1 MKFSFVLPAYK
12 GKYLRESIGSILA
25 QDYTDFELIVVDDC
39 SPDSIREI
47 VESYDDKR
55 VSYYRNEQNI
65 GGKDLVVQWNHCL
78 EYAKG
83 DYVILA
89 TDDDLYEPNFLSTFV
104 PLIEK
109 YPDVNLFRARILQVD
124 SRNEI
129 KYIDSCY
136 KEYLSPVEFRYH
148 LMHGMK
154 GGIPQYI
161 FKRSALVE
169 KGGFVNFPKAW
180 ASDDATALM
189 MSDRGVVTSQE
200 HLVRF
205 RWSDINI
212 SGDSKYGLE
221 KFMARLQFSRWLQQQ
236 RVETNDMA
244 DDWQRFYQQHVAD
257 YLPIYNKITLIATM
271 NSMTWGYWM
280 KSVNMLSKSDLFS
293 FKDKSSI
300 ILRSLQQ
307 RV

>member
-1 MKFSFVLPAYK
+1 MSAHRSRYI
-12 GKYLRESIGSILA
+12 RESIDSILA
-25 QDYTDFELIVVDDC
+25 QRFDDFELLVIDDV
-39 SPDSIREI
+39 SPDGLDSIVAE
-47 VESYDDKR
+47 YDDAR
-55 VSYYRNEQNI
+55 VCYHQVE
-65 GGKDLVVQWNHCL
+65 KDLGNHDLVGKWNKSI

-89 TDDDLYEPNFLSTFV
+89 TDDDLYEPTFLSSFV

-109 YPDVNLFRARILQVD
+109 YPDVDMFRARILT
-124 SRNEI
+124 
-129 KYIDSCY
+129 IDANGTITSIDKCY
-136 KEYLSPVEFRYH
+136 KEYLSSVEFRYH
-148 LMHGMK
+148 MMHGMQ

-161 FKRSALVE
+161 FKRKTLVD

-205 RWSDINI
+205 RYSGVNI
-212 SGDSKYGLE
+212 SSDRSQGLE
-221 KFMARLQFSRWLQQQ
+221 KFKARLQFSRWLQQQ

-257 YLPIYNKITLIATM
+257 YLPIYNKITLISTM
-271 NSMTWGYWM
+271 NAMTWGHWIEGIQ
-280 KSVNMLSKSDLFS
+280 MLKGSDLFS
-293 FKDKSSI
+293 LKDKISI
-300 ILRSLQQ
+300 VMRSL
-307 RV
+307 RARI